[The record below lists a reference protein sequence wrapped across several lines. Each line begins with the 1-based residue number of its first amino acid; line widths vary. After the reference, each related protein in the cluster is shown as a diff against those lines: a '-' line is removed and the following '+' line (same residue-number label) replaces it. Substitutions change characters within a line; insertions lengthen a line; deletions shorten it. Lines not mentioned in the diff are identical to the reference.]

1 MRCLSLSV
9 LFFCV
14 INFGVA
20 GASGFVD
27 VSCRERK
34 ELVGALMDE
43 DLLEDPS
50 VVLEAE
56 KKRKE
61 AIEEARRKAEEERI
75 AREKA
80 KQGAKKYK
88 ASHFVDAT
96 FQNMADKKYREDEP
110 SILDGRKSHS
120 WSLYGRNLLGNLAS
134 PSYQG
139 DEEGRIVVEI
149 CVDAS
154 GNVVS
159 AAIIKGT
166 TIIDETCWEAARLA
180 AKNNKFS
187 SGNGM
192 VVGSITY
199 NYYGCDRNL
208 AGSAWSLRGRDLLGK
223 LVQPSYQGNEEGRI
237 VVEICVDAEG
247 NVVFADIAKGTTIS
261 NETLRNAAITAA
273 KKNKFSAGGGVAIGT
288 ITYNF
293 RLN

>member
-80 KQGAKKYK
+80 KQGE
-88 ASHFVDAT
+88 ASHFVDAA

-154 GNVVS
+154 GTVVS
-159 AAIIKGT
+159 AAITKGT
-166 TIIDETCWEAARLA
+166 TIT
-180 AKNNKFS
+180 
-187 SGNGM
+187 
-192 VVGSITY
+192 
-199 NYYGCDRNL
+199 
-208 AGSAWSLRGRDLLGK
+208 
-223 LVQPSYQGNEEGRI
+223 
-237 VVEICVDAEG
+237 
-247 NVVFADIAKGTTIS
+247 
-261 NETLRNAAITAA
+261 NETLRNAAVTAA